1 MKRLACGR
9 KKQKAL
15 SIYEVGMKKINLHTL
30 FIIALLVLSLFFLN
44 NILHKG
50 TILDNIHYINDL
62 SFLSF
67 NAKESLKNNELA
79 LWTPYFYA
87 GHPLLAIPENYMF
100 DLNFLLIYIFRNIYL
115 AMNLSLVFYLFIA
128 GLGMYFLAYNLTESK
143 KAAFVS
149 AVIYMLNGFMH
160 SFIISGHINILEG
173 YALIPFIFLF
183 VHKALKSRDWI
194 FYSILAG
201 ALFALQILS
210 GSMILFFYTALIVG
224 FYFAFN
230 LISRN
235 FVSILV
241 KTLFVGVI
249 IAAVALSLAAIK
261 LLPSFEFTNM
271 SSRSSSVSFEEF
283 LGHPVNLKDI
293 FGTFVTN
300 ISFAGIS
307 AAIGIFGFILL
318 VFGLFD
324 YRKKLVVFS
333 AFLIMF
339 SLLFASGTFVADLMY
354 RLPGFGK
361 LRHVERALVLF
372 SFAASV
378 LSAYGFTVLS
388 QKLRKFQA
396 YVKYEKAF
404 FALAVFLILL
414 ELLLLQNVPT
424 GEKVIA
430 PDEIKLLEFMGN
442 DNSAFRT
449 FNYAQKD
456 IIGAAGYNYY
466 AQKHISEAKGGGG
479 IWINEYVVFLSIAQQ
494 ELSAKMLGILN
505 VKYLA
510 SDKKVSAENFTL
522 VERFNSC
529 KECDVWNAFGP
540 YLYENKKFLPRYYIA
555 PNGMLIVGDN
565 NLARQLVYSMMLQGF
580 TPENSVL
587 VEGTKINDYSQDFLN
602 KFSIIFLLR
611 DSINQESIPKLQ
623 SYVSHGGMIVPDILS
638 GQNTV
643 SEEGINAVF
652 NKSAGSYTEM
662 NASLYQN
669 NKIVIDLNG
678 QKGWLVAS
686 ERFAYFP
693 GWKASIGGK
702 NIEMLKANNAITALH
717 LDGEKG
723 QLVFEYRPSSYA
735 RGKLITLA
743 ALLAVL
749 GYCGYFGF
757 KKFKKIKSGDSNQSQ
772 P

>member
-1 MKRLACGR
+1 
-9 KKQKAL
+9 
-15 SIYEVGMKKINLHTL
+15 MKKFNADIL
-30 FIIALLVLSLFFLN
+30 FIAALFVISLFFLH
-44 NILHKG
+44 NILPKG
-50 TILDNIHYINDL
+50 AILDNIHYINDL
-62 SFLSF
+62 TFLSF
-67 NAKESLKNNELA
+67 NVKESLRNNELS

-100 DLNFLLIYIFRNIYL
+100 DLNFLFIYLFRNIYL
-115 AMNLSLVFYLFIA
+115 AMNLSLIFYFFLA
-128 GLGMYFLAYNLTESK
+128 GLGMYLLACSFTESK
-143 KAAFVS
+143 KASFVS
-149 AVIYMLNGFMH
+149 AVAYMLNGFVH

-183 VHKALKSRDWI
+183 AHKALKNKEWI

-201 ALFALQILS
+201 VFFALQILS

-224 FYFAFN
+224 VYFAFN

-235 FVSILV
+235 FANIAL
-241 KTLFVGVI
+241 KTLFVGAI

-261 LLPSFEFTNM
+261 LLPSLEFTKM
-271 SSRSSSVSFEEF
+271 SSRSSGVSFEEF
-283 LGHPVNLKDI
+283 LGHPVDLKDA

-300 ISFAGIS
+300 IGFAGIS
-307 AAIGIFGFILL
+307 AAAGVFGLVLL

-324 YRKKLVVFS
+324 YRKKLVIFS
-333 AFLIMF
+333 AVLIIF
-339 SLLFASGTFVADLMY
+339 SMLFASGTFIADWMY
-354 RLPGFGK
+354 RIPGFGK

-378 LSAYGFTVLS
+378 LAAYGFVVLS
-388 QKLRKFQA
+388 QKLKKFQT
-396 YVKYEKAF
+396 YVKYEKVF
-404 FALAVFLILL
+404 FVLAIFLILT
-414 ELLLLQNVPT
+414 ELLLLQNVPM

-466 AQKHISEAKGGGG
+466 AQKGISEAKGGGG
-479 IWINEYVVFLSIAQQ
+479 IWINDYVVYLSIAQQ

-505 VKYLA
+505 VKYLI
-510 SDKKVSAENFTL
+510 SDKKLDAENFTL

-540 YLYENKKFLPRYYIA
+540 YLYENKKFLPRYYIV
-555 PNGMLIVGDN
+555 PNGVLVVGDT
-565 NLARQLVYSMMLQGF
+565 NLVRQLQYSMMLQGF

-587 VEGTKINDYSQDFLN
+587 VEGTKINDYSQDFLD
-602 KFSIIFLLR
+602 KFSVIFLLR

-623 SYVSHGGMIVPDILS
+623 SYVSQGGVIVPDILR

-643 SEEGINAVF
+643 SEEGINSVF
-652 NKSAGSYTEM
+652 NKTAGSYTKM

-669 NKIVIDLNG
+669 NKVVVNLNG

-693 GWKASIGGK
+693 GWKASIDGR
-702 NIEMLKANNAITALH
+702 NIEMLRANNAITALY

-723 QLVFEYRPSSYA
+723 QLVFEYRPGSYI
-735 RGKLITLA
+735 RGKLITWIS
-743 ALLAVL
+743 LLAVL

-757 KKFKKIKSGDSNQSQ
+757 KKFKKIKFGDSNQARA
-772 P
+772 